1 MEKNRII
8 LLIVI
13 VCMTIGIEAQVRP
26 PKSTQIS
33 TKQMVNAQKNYEAGV
48 AYFNVGQYNKAFACF
63 KEATNIEHAQAQYNL
78 GVCYL
83 EGKGTAQDY
92 KKAVEWFE
100 KAGEK
105 GVKDAQYNLAE
116 MYKARLGVPKD
127 EKKAA
132 YWTEK
137 YYGGKINTPTAN
149 KPAKNSPTE
158 VKIVNTKT
166 GESIEKNSMPV
177 NTKKEDTII
186 YDVADKS
193 PSFPGGEP
201 ALVSWLMENLHYPKA
216 AQEDGI
222 QGKVLVSFVVAN
234 DGSVVLP
241 EISKSVHPLLDA
253 EAMRVVLSMPKWT
266 PGIQKGKPVYVR
278 SSFPVTFK
286 LTGDVPE
293 KESSEEA
300 KSPNWSEDDYHD
312 GVFELVEQNP
322 SFPGGDAELM
332 KWLQKNLRYPT
343 IAMENGIQGR
353 VMVQFVINKDG
364 SIVEPSIL
372 HHVDMSLDAE
382 ALRVVLSMP
391 KWTPGKQKG
400 KAVRVR
406 FTLPLTFRLQ

>member
-1 MEKNRII
+1 MKKNRII

-13 VCMTIGIEAQVRP
+13 VCMATGVKAQVRP
-26 PKSTQIS
+26 QKSTQVS
-33 TKQMVNAQKNYEAGV
+33 TKQMVNAQKNYEAGI

-116 MYKARLGVPKD
+116 MYKAGLGVAKD
-127 EKKAA
+127 AEKAA

-137 YYGGKINTPTAN
+137 YYGGETHAPTAN
-149 KPAKNSPTE
+149 KPVENKSTE
-158 VKIVNTKT
+158 VKVINTKT
-166 GESIEKNSMPV
+166 GEPIERISMPV
-177 NTKKEDTII
+177 TTKKEYTTI
-186 YDVADKS
+186 YDVADKA

-201 ALVSWLMENLHYPKA
+201 ALVSWLMANLHYPKA
-216 AQEDGI
+216 AMEEDI
-222 QGKVLVSFVVAN
+222 QGKVLVSFVVAS
-234 DGSVVLP
+234 DGTIVLP

-266 PGIQKGKPVYVR
+266 PGTQKGKPVYVR

-286 LTGDVPE
+286 LTGDAPE
-293 KESSEEA
+293 KESSEDT
-300 KSPNWSEDDYHD
+300 KSQNLSADDYHD

-322 SFPGGDAELM
+322 SFPGGEAELM
-332 KWLQKNLRYPT
+332 KWLQKNLRYPSH
-343 IAMENGIQGR
+343 AMENGIQGR

-372 HHVDMSLDAE
+372 RSADMFLDAE

-406 FTLPLTFRLQ
+406 YTLPLTFRLQ